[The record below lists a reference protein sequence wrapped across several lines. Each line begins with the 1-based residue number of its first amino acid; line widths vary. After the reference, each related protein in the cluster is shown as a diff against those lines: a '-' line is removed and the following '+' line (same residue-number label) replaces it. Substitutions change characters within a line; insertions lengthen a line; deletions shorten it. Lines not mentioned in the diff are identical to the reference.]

1 MRFEKVNPEK
11 CFYFIGFDT
20 TTIENQE
27 FLKIYV
33 LDKNSN
39 TTFTIYKKNDNGDTY
54 DFIADLE
61 EFECIDEKIYV
72 VYKNGR
78 LKFDMRTQ
86 A

>member
-11 CFYFIGFDT
+11 CFYFIGFEIT
-20 TTIENQE
+20 NIEKQE
-27 FLKIYV
+27 FLKINV
-33 LDKNSN
+33 LDKISN
-39 TTFTIYKKNDNGDTY
+39 TAFSIYKKNDNGDIY
-54 DFIADLE
+54 DYISELE
-61 EFECIDEKIYV
+61 DFECIDDKVYV